1 MRLAALCAALLIAGE
16 AMALSCLPHDIK
28 RTFTQA
34 HEAEEVFIVVHGTVS
49 FDADL
54 LPKTDLEDQMVPES
68 TDIPARIEGVALTRK
83 GFGSAFAQDITLRA
97 LCFGPWCGG
106 MTPDIEQLTFLQR
119 TEAGYVLQIN
129 PCGGMAFPEPTEGM
143 LDTVA
148 TCFRNGSCP
157 D

>member
-1 MRLAALCAALLIAGE
+1 MRLAALLVALMFAGQ
-16 AMALSCLPHDIK
+16 AMALSCVPQDIK

-34 HEAEEVFIVVHGTVS
+34 HEAEEIFVVVHGRVS

-54 LPKTDLEDQMVPES
+54 LPKTDLADQTMPQS

-83 GFGSAFAQDITLRA
+83 GFGPAFAQDITLSV

-106 MTPDIEQLTFLQR
+106 MVPDIEQLTFLQR

-129 PCGGMAFPEPTEGM
+129 PCGGMAFPEPTEDM

-148 TCFRNGSCP
+148 TCFRRGTCP
-157 D
+157 E